1 MIVFWFAF
9 YSVLYIGDCNLYP
22 TPCFSRIFLCGEEN
36 LIESQ
41 IASSPVGAGW
51 PDQGQSD
58 SLRCH
63 TLIDNFLIII
73 IIIFYWYHITFS
85 LTRERV
91 APPGFTPLATSLS
104 YIRTLMPPSYLS
116 IGLLHLLNIVVKRV
130 KNSTEKKITWRNNTE
145 AIVRNLPL

>member
-1 MIVFWFAF
+1 MILFWFAF

-22 TPCFSRIFLCGEEN
+22 TPFSRIFVCVDKN

-41 IASSPVGAGW
+41 IASSPVGAGR

-63 TLIDNFLIII
+63 TLIDNFLSII
-73 IIIFYWYHITFS
+73 IIIFYSYYITFF
-85 LTRERV
+85 LTSEKV
-91 APPGFTPLATSLS
+91 APPGFTPLTTFLS

-116 IGLLHLLNIVVKRV
+116 IAVLLHLLNIVVKEV
-130 KNSTEKKITWRNNTE
+130 KDSTEKNFTWRNNTE